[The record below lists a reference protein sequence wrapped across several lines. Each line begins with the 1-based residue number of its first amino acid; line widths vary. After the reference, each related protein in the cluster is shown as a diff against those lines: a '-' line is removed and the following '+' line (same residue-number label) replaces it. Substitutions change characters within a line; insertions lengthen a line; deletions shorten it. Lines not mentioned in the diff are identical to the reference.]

1 MFFFKNLKKEIQ
13 YIDNVKVIKT
23 HKRLKTI
30 TLRVKGGVLEVLCPI
45 FTPNFFIKKVLK
57 SKETWIKSKIN
68 NYSSNYEITDQITQG
83 FVKFKNTKLKIYF
96 ENGMKKKITYEKG
109 ILKFTSNFKNI
120 EEKKKLVGEWLR
132 KESEIYLRQRI
143 KTISLK
149 VGIKF
154 KSLKI
159 KSYTGRWGSCD
170 SFGVICLNWK
180 LIMLPTDVIDYVII
194 HELAH
199 IIVPNHSKIFWNLVQ
214 EKDSQYLKKKN
225 WLKENGAPLIRF

>member
-1 MFFFKNLKKEIQ
+1 M
-13 YIDNVKVIKT
+13 
-23 HKRLKTI
+23 
-30 TLRVKGGVLEVLCPI
+30 
-45 FTPNFFIKKVLK
+45 
-57 SKETWIKSKIN
+57 
-68 NYSSNYEITDQITQG
+68 
-83 FVKFKNTKLKIYF
+83 
-96 ENGMKKKITYEKG
+96 
-109 ILKFTSNFKNI
+109 
-120 EEKKKLVGEWLR
+120 R

-143 KTISLK
+143 KTISSK

-180 LIMLPTDVIDYVII
+180 LIMLPIDVIDYVII

-199 IIVPNHSKIFWNLVQ
+199 IIVPNHSKNFWNLVR
-214 EKDSQYLKKKN
+214 EKDSQYLKRKN